1 MATVMSVWRRLVN
14 SENKLPSL
22 CIYKKLVCFH
32 MPFFRRK
39 SHSQSGEISS
49 STSQGNAIY
58 HVFKTADGNVPVAKF
73 ISALKET
80 GLRMKDPRLKETL
93 NHFKQYLQHHENFE
107 GFVDEA
113 TFRRSIQENIVLIE
127 NALAGDFVLPKFGQF
142 TKHIKDIYL
151 NCKENINGKVADYIP
166 QLAKFDPN
174 LWGVAVCSVDGQR
187 FAIGDY
193 QEHFCLQSI
202 SKCLHY
208 PIVLEDLS
216 AETVHQY
223 VGHEPSGQTF
233 NYLHLNSNDQPH
245 NPMLNSGAMVL
256 CALQKPELPL
266 AERCDYVQNKFK
278 QIAGGK
284 FVGFSNATFLS
295 ERETADKNYALGY
308 YMNAN
313 KAFPPNTNLMDTFEL
328 YFHTCS
334 IETNCDA
341 GSLMAA
347 TLANGGICP
356 LTGQKIFGSQ
366 MVQHTLSLML
376 SCGMYDYSG
385 EFAFHVGLPAKSGV
399 SGAILIVVPKVCGIM
414 VWSPPLDLLG
424 NSVRGIQF
432 CKELVNLFN
441 FHKYDLKGDISGR
454 KIDPRKKQAEV
465 QGEKVVP
472 LLYAASN
479 GDVTALRRYYLSGN
493 DMTQQNYD
501 GRTALHVAAAEGHQE
516 AVSFLLEQCHVPVDP
531 KDRWDF
537 SPLDEAVRFQHK
549 ECEDIIRY
557 HLKFQETAD
566 FSRESSFNN
575 YS

>member
-1 MATVMSVWRRLVN
+1 M
-14 SENKLPSL
+14 
-22 CIYKKLVCFH
+22 
-32 MPFFRRK
+32 
-39 SHSQSGEISS
+39 Q
-49 STSQGNAIY
+49 
-58 HVFKTADGNVPVAKF
+58 
-73 ISALKET
+73 
-80 GLRMKDPRLKETL
+80 
-93 NHFKQYLQHHENFE
+93 
-107 GFVDEA
+107 
-113 TFRRSIQENIVLIE
+113 
-127 NALAGDFVLPKFGQF
+127 
-142 TKHIKDIYL
+142 
-151 NCKENINGKVADYIP
+151 
-166 QLAKFDPN
+166 
-174 LWGVAVCSVDGQR
+174 
-187 FAIGDY
+187 
-193 QEHFCLQSI
+193 
-202 SKCLHY
+202 
-208 PIVLEDLS
+208 
-216 AETVHQY
+216 
-223 VGHEPSGQTF
+223 
-233 NYLHLNSNDQPH
+233 
-245 NPMLNSGAMVL
+245 
-256 CALQKPELPL
+256 
-266 AERCDYVQNKFK
+266 
-278 QIAGGK
+278 
-284 FVGFSNATFLS
+284 
-295 ERETADKNYALGY
+295 
-308 YMNAN
+308 
-313 KAFPPNTNLMDTFEL
+313 
-328 YFHTCS
+328 TCS

-537 SPLDEAVRFQHK
+537 SPLDEAVRFKHK

-557 HLKFQETAD
+557 HLKFQETA
-566 FSRESSFNN
+566 ENSFNN